1 MNPLYILNTNS
12 LLDVWFENIS
22 FILKVF
28 FFFFILLTMSFAV
41 QKLFVCGSP
50 TFRILL
56 FLSYNFGIKCKI
68 YICISPRPVSWSLPP
83 MVSFSH
89 FMFSDLTIKLLIYFE
104 LSLCVCCTSQD
115 CTMLYNP
122 RSSSFFWML
131 LSFFFLNITVHFSQ
145 NCLLKRLSFLHCIFL
160 ASI

>member
-104 LSLCVCCTSQD
+104 LSLCVCCTIQD
-115 CTMLYNP
+115 P
-122 RSSSFFWML
+122 VHSFECYCP
-131 LSFFFLNITVHFSQ
+131 FFFLNITVHFSQ